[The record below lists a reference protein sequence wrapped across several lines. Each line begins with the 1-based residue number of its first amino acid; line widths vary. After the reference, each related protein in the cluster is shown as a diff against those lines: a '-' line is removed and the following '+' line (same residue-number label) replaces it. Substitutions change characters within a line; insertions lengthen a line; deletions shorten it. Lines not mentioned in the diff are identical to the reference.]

1 MFAEDRVHEEAA
13 SEVVISILPSF
24 ARKSCLELFADSIDK
39 AHIASPKSWGVT
51 LFPNLIRLNVG
62 MVEACFLSNEQIYL
76 TLLRD
81 NLTEQTFQNK
91 ILTFNMYD
99 PKTKEGVYKSVPGSL
114 GCSFNVKYLSAVIE
128 LLLPAHNTLIQRA
141 AQTRRHSKTKN
152 AHSSGVLKYLR
163 TELNRVIPDPLY
175 ASV

>member
-1 MFAEDRVHEEAA
+1 
-13 SEVVISILPSF
+13 
-24 ARKSCLELFADSIDK
+24 
-39 AHIASPKSWGVT
+39 
-51 LFPNLIRLNVG
+51 
-62 MVEACFLSNEQIYL
+62 
-76 TLLRD
+76 
-81 NLTEQTFQNK
+81 
-91 ILTFNMYD
+91 MYD

-141 AQTRRHSKTKN
+141 AQTRRHSKTEN

-175 ASV
+175 VSV

>member
-1 MFAEDRVHEEAA
+1 MFAEDRDHEEAA
-13 SEVVISILPSF
+13 SEVAISILPSF
-24 ARKSCLELFADSIDK
+24 VRKSCLELLADSIDK

-62 MVEACFLSNEQIYL
+62 MVEACFLSNEQMYL

-81 NLTEQTFQNK
+81 NLTEQAFQNK
-91 ILTFNMYD
+91 LLAFNMYD
-99 PKTKEGVYKSVPGSL
+99 SETKEGVYKSVPGSL
-114 GCSFNVKYLSAVIE
+114 GCSFNVKYLNEVIE

-141 AQTRRHSKTKN
+141 SRTRRHSETKN
-152 AHSSGVLKYLR
+152 AHSPGVLKYLR
-163 TELNRVIPDPLY
+163 TELNRVLPDPLY